1 MDSFFILLEQ
11 SSLPAWI
18 REGGTL
24 TGYPLVLF
32 LHTLGLSALVGL
44 SVALDFRLLGFAPGV
59 PLRSLVRTYPVMW
72 AGFAL
77 NATTGALLFAADATR
92 HFSNPAFFVKL
103 ACVAVAVMC
112 LVMLRKT
119 VFRNSSDDGGPVDE
133 GPVGMRPKVIAVV
146 SLTTWFVAIAAARL
160 MAYVNEFIQ

>member
-1 MDSFFILLEQ
+1 MESFFILLEQ

-32 LHTLGLSALVGL
+32 LHTLGLSVLVGL
-44 SVALDFRLLGFAPGV
+44 SVALDFRLLGFAPGI
-59 PLRSLVRTYPVMW
+59 PLRALVRAYPLMW

-103 ACVAVAVMC
+103 VCVAFAIVC
-112 LVMLRKT
+112 LVLLRNV
-119 VFRNSSDDGGPVDE
+119 VFREHSADAGSVDE
-133 GPVGMRPKVIAVV
+133 GRVGMRGKVLAAS
-146 SLTTWFVAIAAARL
+146 SLGAWFVAIGAARL
-160 MAYVNEFIQ
+160 MAYINEFIQ

>member
-32 LHTLGLSALVGL
+32 LHTLGLSVLVGL
-44 SVALDFRLLGFAPGV
+44 SVALDFRVLGFAPAV
-59 PLRSLVRTYPVMW
+59 PLPALVRAYPLMW

-92 HFSNPAFFVKL
+92 HFANPAFFVKL
-103 ACVAVAVMC
+103 ACVGVAMVF
-112 LVMLRKT
+112 LVLLRST
-119 VFRNSSDDGGPVDE
+119 EFRTEAADE
-133 GPVGMRPKVIAVV
+133 GRVGMRGKLFAAA
-146 SLTTWFVAIAAARL
+146 SLSAWFVALSAGRL
-160 MAYVNEFIQ
+160 MAYINEFIQ

>member
-44 SVALDFRLLGFAPGV
+44 SVALDFRLFGFAPGV
-59 PLRSLVRTYPVMW
+59 PLGSLARAYPVMW

-77 NATTGALLFAADATR
+77 NASTGLLLFAADATR

-103 ACVAVAVMC
+103 ACIALAMVC
-112 LVMLRKT
+112 LVQLRKT
-119 VFRNSSDDGGPVDE
+119 VFRGPSADVGPTDE
-133 GPVGMRPKVIAVV
+133 GRVGIRPKVLAAV
-146 SLTTWFVAIAAARL
+146 SLSTWFVALAAARL
-160 MAYVNEFIQ
+160 MAYINEFIQ

>member
-32 LHTLGLSALVGL
+32 LHTLGLSVLVGL
-44 SVALDFRLLGFAPGV
+44 SVALDFRILGFAPAV
-59 PLRSLVRTYPVMW
+59 PLQALVRAYPVMW

-77 NATTGALLFAADATR
+77 NATTGALLFAADARR
-92 HFSNPAFFVKL
+92 HFANPAFFVKL
-103 ACVAVAVMC
+103 VCVAFAMVC
-112 LVMLRKT
+112 LVLLRRT
-119 VFRNSSDDGGPVDE
+119 VFQDIPVDE
-133 GPVGMRPKVIAVV
+133 GRVGMRGRVLAALL
-146 SLTTWFVAIAAARL
+146 LTAWFVALSAARL
-160 MAYVNEFIQ
+160 MAYINEFIQ

>member
-1 MDSFFILLEQ
+1 MESLFTLLEQ

-32 LHTLGLSALVGL
+32 LHTLGLSVLVGL
-44 SVALDFRLLGFAPGV
+44 SAAMDFRLLGFAPGI
-59 PLRSLVRTYPVMW
+59 PLRALARTYPVMW

-103 ACVAVAVMC
+103 AGVALAIVCVVLLRNTAFQNIVAHA
-112 LVMLRKT
+112 
-119 VFRNSSDDGGPVDE
+119 GPVDE
-133 GPVGMRPKVIAVV
+133 GRVDTRVKVLAAV
-146 SLTTWFVAIAAARL
+146 SLAAWFVAIGAARL
-160 MAYVNEFIQ
+160 MAYINEFIQ